1 MEINQYARTETA
13 QRKRLFANYHIF
25 ATPNVQPTTDE
36 ICEIVECSGGKYGG
50 DIASIKRKPNTKI
63 VLITHKKDKKLW
75 PSYRSRHPDIQ
86 IVSSEGF
93 MQSVVQQEINFSQ
106 YELAG

>member
-1 MEINQYARTETA
+1 MYANTETA
-13 QRKRLFANYHIF
+13 QRSRLFTNYHIF

-36 ICEIVECSGGKYGG
+36 LCEIVECSGGKYGG
-50 DIASIKRKPNTKI
+50 SATMKRKPNTKF

-75 PSYRSRHPDIQ
+75 PNYRSRYPDIQ

-106 YELAG
+106 YELAA